1 MRPAILAS
9 SVSAP
14 CANAASTAAT
24 SAAASLPTL
33 VLTNPWPGISCPGSR
48 LSACKAKYY
57 NCNSVNHTYLIF
69 RSVKAATEAW
79 IAVED
84 ESEEE
89 EIDGEEEEKEE
100 ETDVETDGEAV
111 EEVFELF

>member
-1 MRPAILAS
+1 M
-9 SVSAP
+9 
-14 CANAASTAAT
+14 
-24 SAAASLPTL
+24 
-33 VLTNPWPGISCPGSR
+33 TN
-48 LSACKAKYY
+48 
-57 NCNSVNHTYLIF
+57 NCNSVNHTHLIF

-79 IAVED
+79 IALKD
-84 ESEEE
+84 ESEEK

>member
-1 MRPAILAS
+1 M
-9 SVSAP
+9 
-14 CANAASTAAT
+14 
-24 SAAASLPTL
+24 
-33 VLTNPWPGISCPGSR
+33 TN
-48 LSACKAKYY
+48 
-57 NCNSVNHTYLIF
+57 NCNSVNHTHLIF

-79 IAVED
+79 IALED
-84 ESEEE
+84 ESEEEEIDGEEE

>member
-1 MRPAILAS
+1 M
-9 SVSAP
+9 
-14 CANAASTAAT
+14 
-24 SAAASLPTL
+24 
-33 VLTNPWPGISCPGSR
+33 TN
-48 LSACKAKYY
+48 
-57 NCNSVNHTYLIF
+57 NCNSVNHTHLIF
-69 RSVKAATEAW
+69 RSVKAATKAW
-79 IAVED
+79 IVLED

>member
-1 MRPAILAS
+1 M
-9 SVSAP
+9 
-14 CANAASTAAT
+14 TH
-24 SAAASLPTL
+24 
-33 VLTNPWPGISCPGSR
+33 
-48 LSACKAKYY
+48 
-57 NCNSVNHTYLIF
+57 NCNSVNHTHLVF

-79 IAVED
+79 IALED

-89 EIDGEEEEKEE
+89 EIDGEEE

>member
-1 MRPAILAS
+1 MLSTQLSLRP
-9 SVSAP
+9 
-14 CANAASTAAT
+14 
-24 SAAASLPTL
+24 
-33 VLTNPWPGISCPGSR
+33 
-48 LSACKAKYY
+48 LSEAFSPSIMQTK
-57 NCNSVNHTYLIF
+57 IF

-79 IAVED
+79 IALED

-89 EIDGEEEEKEE
+89 EIDGEEVEKEE